1 MLSSTRRK
9 LLAASGGALAVSGI
23 LGSVGTAESDEPDV
37 ESEDGWPSSRG
48 APNNNAYFP
57 DRSGPESPVA
67 VDWERD
73 HGGPIAVRNGT
84 VYQTT
89 DEEVHALDAE
99 DGSIL
104 WESDAVDASGTP
116 AIDAETLYVGGDS
129 LTALDTDDGSVRWQA
144 NLEDGEELTPP
155 NVSDGDVY
163 TLSETALYAF
173 DSDGSERWSFEA
185 EEEFYMN
192 GAPPVAD
199 GAVFACSESYVFAR
213 ELEDGSERWTT
224 EIPDEMVGIVSH
236 DPIVAGQ
243 GYVAVAMDDG
253 EGPYP
258 SDVVLYDTETG
269 EEGERY
275 EGNVPATITEDRVY
289 TNPTYDAAGFD
300 RETGEQVWEPDQ
312 PIKHA
317 QQPVVADDWIY
328 VGIDGSQ
335 EDFEE
340 DEHGLFVF
348 DEDGAVKWSV
358 VPDDEN
364 GVPRLDATLVEG
376 TVYGRSRDRLLAI
389 RSEAELEEREED
401 DDPEDGEEEDESE
414 DGEEEGDE
422 GDEPEDGEEEEEKG
436 TDDESDEDDESES
449 VEEGESDDDDGSE
462 GADDG
467 EEDEEEAEREGT
479 EDDTSDD
486 GTGDDD
492 ADDDDDDDGDPEAE
506 DDAEGTPGFT
516 TGAGIA
522 GGVLGLEWLRRRSN
536 PEERQD

>member
-23 LGSVGTAESDEPDV
+23 LGSVGTAATTESDEPDV

-57 DRSGPESPVA
+57 DRSGPEAPVA

-73 HGGPIAVRNGT
+73 RGGPIAVRDGT

-99 DGSIL
+99 DGSTL
-104 WESDAVDASGTP
+104 WESDAVGASGTP
-116 AIDAETLYVGGDS
+116 AIDSGSLYVGGDS
-129 LTALDTDDGSVRWQA
+129 LTALDADDGTVRWQA
-144 NLEDGEELTPP
+144 DLEDGEELTPP
-155 NVSDGDVY
+155 NVSDGDAY

-173 DSDGSERWSFEA
+173 DSDGSKRWSFEA
-185 EEEFYMN
+185 EEEFYTN

-213 ELEDGSERWTT
+213 DLEDGTERWTT
-224 EIPDEMVGIVSH
+224 EIPDEMVGIVGH

-300 RETGEQVWEPDQ
+300 RETGGQVWEPDQ
-312 PIKHA
+312 PVKQA
-317 QQPVVADDWIY
+317 QQPVVGEDGIY
-328 VGIDGSQ
+328 VGIDGTQ
-335 EDFEE
+335 EDPDEE

-376 TVYGRSRDRLLAI
+376 TVYGRGGDRLLAI
-389 RSEAELEEREED
+389 RSEAELEDRED
-401 DDPEDGEEEDESE
+401 DDEKDGEEGEEEDEP
-414 DGEEEGDE
+414 EEES
-422 GDEPEDGEEEEEKG
+422 
-436 TDDESDEDDESES
+436 ESDEDDDGA
-449 VEEGESDDDDGSE
+449 EEPDEE
-462 GADDG
+462 ADDG
-467 EEDEEEAEREGT
+467 EEDEEEAEGEGT
-479 EDDTSDD
+479 EDDASDDSPTDETDDASDD

-522 GGVLGLEWLRRRSN
+522 GGVLGLEWLRRRAS

>member
-23 LGSVGTAESDEPDV
+23 FGSSGTAAAGESDESNV
-37 ESEDGWPSSRG
+37 ESEDGWTSSRG
-48 APNNNAYFP
+48 TPGNNAYFP
-57 DRSGPESPVA
+57 DRSGPEAPVA

-73 HGGPIAVRNGT
+73 RGGPIAVRDGT

-89 DEEVHALDAE
+89 DEQVHALDAE

-104 WESDAVDASGTP
+104 WESDAVGASGTP

-129 LTALDTDDGSVRWQA
+129 LTALDADDGSVRWQSD
-144 NLEDGEELTPP
+144 LEDGEITPP
-155 NVSDGDVY
+155 NVYDGDVY
-163 TLSETALYAF
+163 ALSETALYAF

-185 EEEFYMN
+185 EEEFYTN

-224 EIPDEMVGIVSH
+224 EIPDEMERTVSH
-236 DPIVAGQ
+236 DPIIAAQ
-243 GYVAVAMDDG
+243 GSVAVAMDDG

-275 EGNVPATITEDRVY
+275 DGNVPATITEDRVY

-300 RETGEQVWEPDQ
+300 RETGEQVWDPDQ
-312 PIKHA
+312 PIKQA
-317 QQPVVADDWIY
+317 QQPVVAADGIY

-340 DEHGLFVF
+340 EDEHGLFVF
-348 DEDGAVKWSV
+348 DEDGSVEWSV
-358 VPDDEN
+358 IPDDEN

-376 TVYGRSRDRLLAI
+376 TVYGRGSDRLLAI
-389 RSEAELEEREED
+389 RSEAELEEREDADEEADDSED
-401 DDPEDGEEEDESE
+401 DEEREDA
-414 DGEEEGDE
+414 EEGDE
-422 GDEPEDGEEEEEKG
+422 DEESESDEEDDSQG
-436 TDDESDEDDESES
+436 DDESGEAEEETDE
-449 VEEGESDDDDGSE
+449 
-462 GADDG
+462 
-467 EEDEEEAEREGT
+467 EEEAEEEGT
-479 EDDTSDD
+479 EDDASDD
-486 GTGDDD
+486 DSSTDDATDDD
-492 ADDDDDDDGDPEAE
+492 TTDDDDPDPEDDASDDDDPEPE
-506 DDAEGTPGFT
+506 DDDAEGTPGFT

-522 GGVLGLEWLRRRSN
+522 GGALGLEWLRRRATVDDDL
-536 PEERQD
+536 EE